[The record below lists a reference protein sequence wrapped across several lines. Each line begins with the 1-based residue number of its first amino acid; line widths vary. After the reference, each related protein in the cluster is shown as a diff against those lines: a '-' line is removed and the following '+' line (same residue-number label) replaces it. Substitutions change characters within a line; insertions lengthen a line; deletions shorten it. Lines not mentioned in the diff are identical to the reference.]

1 MSGYGD
7 LCGSALC
14 DVCGKHEARVFD
26 PCGAMWCRVCDLMG
40 LGVLAVSWK
49 ADEVAE
55 AVGRRFDETLLFGM
69 DADTAALR
77 EALGD
82 ALRDSM
88 TTPIDHAVLLGEVD
102 SSATEAGDPEA
113 WVPDYAGI
121 NRNWREQAGEPN
133 NAETLDD
140 ADRAYVWQDILGAHW
155 GWLDGNGWVAWNSG
169 LYLQGRGAVGPFKVA
184 YRRPVGE
191 FNPMLLVF
199 GGGYQVGADIASGP
213 SNDTGATENAP
224 TGDDGVAGGQVEQTP
239 DMVAHP
245 AHYTSSPAKC
255 KGCGRP
261 IECIDITEHMGFCLG
276 NATKYVWRCD
286 LKHDAIEDLRKAIQY
301 IEFEIARREALS
313 TTEG

>member
-7 LCGSALC
+7 LCGSAQC

-55 AVGRRFDETLLFGM
+55 AVGRRFDETLLFG
-69 DADTAALR
+69 
-77 EALGD
+77 EG
-82 ALRDSM
+82 
-88 TTPIDHAVLLGEVD
+88 G

-140 ADRAYVWQDILGAHW
+140 ADRAYVWQDSLGAHW
-155 GWLDGNGWVAWNSG
+155 GWVAGSGWVAWNSG
-169 LYLQGRGAVGPFKVA
+169 VYVLGRGAVGPFTVA
-184 YRRPVGE
+184 YRRPGYGSTPV
-191 FNPMLLVF
+191 VF
-199 GGGYQVGADIASGP
+199 DLGGGIGIGADIASGP

-224 TGDDGVAGGQVEQTP
+224 TSDDGVAGEQDEQTP

>member
-7 LCGSALC
+7 MCGSARC
-14 DVCGKHEARVFD
+14 DVCGKYDAQVFD
-26 PCGAMWCRVCDLMG
+26 PCGAAWCRVCDLMG
-40 LGVLAVSWK
+40 LGELAVSERLDEIAEGIGK
-49 ADEVAE
+49 A
-55 AVGRRFDETLLFGM
+55 FDDTLLFGM
-69 DADTAALR
+69 DT
-77 EALGD
+77 
-82 ALRDSM
+82 
-88 TTPIDHAVLLGEVD
+88 D

-121 NRNWREQAGEPN
+121 NRNWREQSGEPN
-133 NAETLDD
+133 DAETLDG
-140 ADRAYVWQDILGAHW
+140 ADPAYVWQDILGAHW
-155 GWLDGNGWVAWNSG
+155 GWLNGSGWVAWNSG
-169 LYLQGRGAVGPFKVA
+169 LYVQGRGAVGPFRVA

-191 FNPMLLVF
+191 FTPMLLDL
-199 GGGYQVGADIASGP
+199 GGGLAFGCDMARGP
-213 SNDTGATENAP
+213 SNDSGVTDNAP
-224 TGDDGVAGGQVEQTP
+224 TSADSLAGEPVEQTP

-245 AHYTSSPAKC
+245 SHYTSSPAKC
-255 KGCGRP
+255 RACGHP